1 MCVHLSMA
9 KRKGK
14 KSYNPS
20 KPNGGLSKKNNSK
33 SYGRKPSKTKRAN
46 LATLEG
52 MTAEIM
58 RVFNTNP
65 SKTLNYKEVSREIR
79 IGNKL
84 DRARVQSILEDLANQ
99 KSLAELGRG
108 RYQLNI
114 NTEEVEGVLD
124 ATRRGGGYIVVPD
137 REDDVYV
144 HSKNMNK
151 ALHGDTVVIKIVYRK
166 GKPEGVIVK
175 IVKRARTKFIGTL
188 QMNDK
193 FGFLIPDNE
202 RITIDLYIPK
212 TKLNGAENGQKIIG
226 EITDWPNDSK
236 NPFGKITEIL
246 GEAGNNDVVMHSIL
260 FEYDLP
266 YKFPVEVEAQ
276 AEKIKFE
283 LDKEEILKRRD
294 MRDILTFTIDPHDAK
309 DFDDALSFQVLQNGN
324 YEIGIHIADVSH
336 YVQPGGI
343 LDEEAYNRATS
354 VYLVDRV
361 VPMLPEK
368 LSNGVCSLRPNEE
381 KFTFSAIFEI
391 DSNGTIKKEWFGRTV
406 IYSDRRFT
414 YEEAQEI
421 IETGEG
427 ELYEE
432 IGIMDRIAKKLR
444 KKRFRSGAVSFDRVE
459 VKFHLDKEDNS
470 TPTGVYFKEAK
481 DSNKLIEEYMLL
493 ANRRVAKYIGDK
505 QKNKKPKTFVYR
517 IHDKP
522 KPDKFDQ
529 FANFITQFG
538 LNIPTGEN
546 ANISKGLNDVL
557 DKVKG
562 TKEGNMIQTLAVRT
576 MAKAEYST
584 HNIGHYGLAFDYYSH
599 FTSPIRRY
607 PDVMVHRL
615 LQHYLDGGKSAD
627 ENEFE
632 EYCNHCSK
640 MEKQSAEAE
649 RDSIKY
655 KQVEFMSNHLGERY
669 KAIISGVT
677 DWGIYAE
684 IEENLCEGMISLR
697 NMNDD
702 TYILDADNYCI
713 VGQNSGNKFQMGDEV
728 LIEIKNADLSKKQ
741 LDFILVDS
749 IEKPEVKHPYGNE
762 WDFDI

>member
-1 MCVHLSMA
+1 MS

-14 KSYNPS
+14 KSFNPS
-20 KPNGGLSKKNNSK
+20 EEKGGLPKKNSSK
-33 SYGRKPSKTKRAN
+33 AYGRKPSKTKKAN
-46 LATLEG
+46 LTTLEG
-52 MTAEIM
+52 MTTEIM
-58 RVFNTNP
+58 RVFNSNP
-65 SKTLNYKEVSREIR
+65 TKIYNYKEVSKEIR
-79 IGNKL
+79 VGTNL
-84 DRARVQSILEDLANQ
+84 DRSRVQAILDELATKKSI
-99 KSLAELGRG
+99 SELGRG

-114 NTEEVEGVLD
+114 QTEEIEGVVD
-124 ATRRGGGYIVVPD
+124 AIRRGGCYIIIPD
-137 REDDVYV
+137 REEDVYV

-151 ALHGDTVVIKIVYRK
+151 ALHGDTVQIKVVYRK
-166 GKPEGVIVK
+166 GKPDGIISK

-188 QMNDK
+188 QLNDK

-202 RITIDLYIPK
+202 KITVDLYIPK
-212 TKLNGAENGQKIIG
+212 TKLNGAKNGQKIIG

-236 NPFGKITEIL
+236 NPFGKITEVL
-246 GEAGNNDVVMHSIL
+246 GDANNNDVVMHSIL

-266 YKFPVEVEAQ
+266 NEFPAEIEAK
-276 AEKIKFE
+276 AEKIQFE
-283 LDKEEILKRRD
+283 LDKEEIKKRRD

-309 DFDDALSFQVLQNGN
+309 DFDDALSFEVLPNKN

-336 YVQPGGI
+336 YVEPGGI
-343 LDEEAYNRATS
+343 LDEEAYKRATS

-368 LSNGVCSLRPNEE
+368 LSNGVCSLRPKEE
-381 KFTFSAIFEI
+381 KFTFSAIFEM

-406 IYSDRRFT
+406 TYSDRRFT

-421 IETGEG
+421 IETEKG
-427 ELYEE
+427 ELHNE

-444 KKRFRSGAVSFDRVE
+444 KKRFKDGAVSFDRVE

-522 KPDKFDQ
+522 KTDKFEQ

-538 LNIPTGEN
+538 LNIQRGEN
-546 ANISKGLNDVL
+546 ANISKELNEVL

-615 LQHYLDGGKSAD
+615 LQHYLDGGKSVD

-640 MEKQSAEAE
+640 MEKQSSDAE

-655 KQVEFMSNHLGERY
+655 KQVEFMSSHLGERF

-684 IEENLCEGMISLR
+684 IVENLCEGMVSVR
-697 NMNDD
+697 EMNDD
-702 TYILDADNYCI
+702 NYVLDSENYCI
-713 VGQNSGNKFQMGDEV
+713 VGQSTGKKFQMGDEV
-728 LIEIKNADLSKKQ
+728 IIEIKNADLSKKQ

-749 IEKPEVKHPYGNE
+749 LEKPEINHPYGQE
-762 WDFDI
+762 WDFEI

>member
-1 MCVHLSMA
+1 MSR
-9 KRKGK
+9 RKGK
-14 KSYNPS
+14 SSQRSSQSNRNFS
-20 KPNGGLSKKNNSK
+20 KRSGSRTT
-33 SYGRKPSKTKRAN
+33 GRKPSKTKRAS
-46 LATLEG
+46 LQTLEG
-52 MTAEIM
+52 MTSELM
-58 RVFNTNP
+58 RIFTSNP
-65 SKTLNYKEVSREIR
+65 SKIYTYKEVSREIR
-79 IGNKL
+79 VGNKL
-84 DRARVQSILEDLANQ
+84 DRARVQAILENLATQ
-99 KSLAELGRG
+99 KAITELGRG
-108 RYQLNI
+108 KYQLNI
-114 NTEEVEGVLD
+114 QTDEIEGVID
-124 ATRRGGGYIVVPD
+124 ATRRGGGYVVVPD
-137 REDDVYV
+137 QEDDIYV
-144 HSKNMNK
+144 HAKNMNK
-151 ALHGDTVVIKIVYRK
+151 ALHGDTVKIKVVYRK
-166 GKPEGVIVK
+166 GKPEGVVVNV
-175 IVKRARTKFIGTL
+175 VKRARTKFIGTL

-193 FGFLIPDNE
+193 FGFLIPDNDK
-202 RITIDLYIPK
+202 ITIDLYIPK
-212 TKLNGAENGQKIIG
+212 TKLNEAKDGEKVIG

-266 YKFPVEVEAQ
+266 YEFPEKVEEQ

-283 LDKEEILKRRD
+283 LDQKEISKRRD

-309 DFDDALSFQVLQNGN
+309 DFDDALSFKLLPNGN
-324 YEIGIHIADVSH
+324 YEIGVHIADVSH
-336 YVQPGGI
+336 YVQPGSI

-381 KFTFSAIFEI
+381 KFTFSAIFEMDI
-391 DSNGTIKKEWFGRTV
+391 HGKIKEEWFGRTV

-414 YEEAQEI
+414 YEEAQKI

-427 ELYEE
+427 EYNEE

-444 KKRFRSGAVSFDRVE
+444 KKRFRAGAVSFDRVE
-459 VKFHLDKEDNS
+459 VKFHLDENDNS

-493 ANRRVAKYIGDK
+493 ANRRVAQYIGDK
-505 QKNKKPKTFVYR
+505 QKNKRPKTFVYR

-522 KPDKFDQ
+522 KTDKFDQ

-538 LNIPTGEN
+538 LHVPTGEN
-546 ANISKGLNDVL
+546 ANISKGLNEVL

-584 HNIGHYGLAFDYYSH
+584 QNIGHYGLAFDYYSH

-615 LQHYLDGGKSAD
+615 LQYYLDQGKSVD
-627 ENEFE
+627 DQEYE
-632 EYCNHCSK
+632 EYCKHCSK
-640 MEKQSAEAE
+640 MEKQAADAE

-655 KQVEFMSNHLGERY
+655 KQVEFMGKHLGERF

-684 IEENLCEGMISLR
+684 IEENLCEGMISMR
-697 NMNDD
+697 DMNDD
-702 TYILDADNYCI
+702 TYVLDADNYCVI
-713 VGQNSGNKFQMGDEV
+713 GQSTGKKYQMGDEI

-749 IEKPEVKHPYGNE
+749 LEKPEIVHPYGEE
-762 WDFDI
+762 WDFEI